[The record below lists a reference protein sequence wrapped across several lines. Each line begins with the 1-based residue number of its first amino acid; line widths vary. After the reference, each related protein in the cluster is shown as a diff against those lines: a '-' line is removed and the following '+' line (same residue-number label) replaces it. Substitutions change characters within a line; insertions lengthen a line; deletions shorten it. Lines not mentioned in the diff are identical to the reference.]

1 MRAPVAFVDASVLAS
16 KTLREWLFLL
26 RHHTGGGL
34 FVLFSSSDA
43 FADAR
48 FSTPLEEGLRALLN
62 DVVTDYPEVPALQ
75 CADER
80 DARVHAAALASNAIY
95 VIAGDDRYANVDTD
109 QLPYEVHTPDT
120 FLMLV
125 AANVADAVDTVI
137 HSQLD
142 RSRRVEGSKQLHRA
156 LEDAGCP
163 DFAQCVLKHM
173 QSIFK
178 GESTQGIA
186 NRLLL
191 EAPTP

>member
-34 FVLFSSSDA
+34 FVLFSSGDA
-43 FADAR
+43 FADAQ
-48 FSTPLEEGLRALLN
+48 FSAPLEERLRALLN
-62 DVVTDYPEVPALQ
+62 DIVADYPEVPTLQ
-75 CADER
+75 GADEHDTR
-80 DARVHAAALASNAIY
+80 IHAAAVASNAIY
-95 VIAGDDRYANVDTD
+95 VIAGDGRFANVDTD
-109 QLPYEVHTPDT
+109 QLPYEVHTADT

-137 HSQLD
+137 HGQLD
-142 RSRRVEGSKQLHRA
+142 RARRAEGSKQPHRA

-163 DFAQCVLKHM
+163 EFAQCVLKHM

-186 NRLLL
+186 DRLLL
-191 EAPTP
+191 EAPAG

>member
-26 RHHTGGGL
+26 RDHTGGGL
-34 FVLFSSSDA
+34 FVLFSSSDSL
-43 FADAR
+43 ADAQLAA
-48 FSTPLEEGLRALLN
+48 PLEEALRTLLN
-62 DVVTDYPEVPALQ
+62 DVVADYADVPALQ
-75 CADER
+75 GADEHE
-80 DARVHAAALASNAIY
+80 ARIHAAAVASNAIY
-95 VIAGDDRYANVDTD
+95 VIAGDGRFANVDTD

-125 AANVADAVDTVI
+125 AANVADAVDAVI
-137 HSQLD
+137 HGQLD
-142 RSRRVEGSKQLHRA
+142 RSRRMEGSKLPHDV
-156 LEDAGCP
+156 LGDAGCP

-186 NRLLL
+186 DRLLL
-191 EAPTP
+191 EAPAG